1 MRHEFSDRFEVE
13 RNSGEFRKSS
23 HEGTTSFVPDR
34 RNEKLGTGL
43 KPRPDTKRIDEMSSR
58 VNNRLKLYARVG
70 LVCAGLLVAF
80 SLATA
85 QVASHASTAPEA
97 TASSHFSTNPALQP
111 VGRPVARVNGAVL
124 TDRDLLREMFNIFPY
139 AREHNGFP
147 QAMEADI
154 RAGAMK
160 MMIFEELVY
169 QQAKRSNMTVPPA
182 RLARG
187 MAEFRKRF
195 DSPAEYQEFV
205 KEEFH
210 GSQQLLQTKVERSL
224 LIDKYLKLRVA
235 DKSAVPMAEAKAYF
249 DQHPERFQTAES
261 FSFQSITLLPPQNAT
276 EPQFKEERKRAE
288 DALKQAKAAKS
299 YEEFG
304 LLAERISE
312 DDFRVMMGD
321 HKAADRSKLPPA
333 VVNALVA
340 MQPAQVSDIIEFD
353 KNAYTILRLNAHI
366 SPGMMKFEEVKDPLR
381 AQLQKNKTEEL
392 RRALDLRL
400 RKDAKVEEL

>member
-1 MRHEFSDRFEVE
+1 M
-13 RNSGEFRKSS
+13 
-23 HEGTTSFVPDR
+23 
-34 RNEKLGTGL
+34 
-43 KPRPDTKRIDEMSSR
+43 
-58 VNNRLKLYARVG
+58 NNRLKLYARVG

-85 QVASHASTAPEA
+85 QVASHASTAGEA
-97 TASSHFSTNPALQP
+97 TTRSDFSTTPALQP

-139 AREHNGFP
+139 ARQHNGFP

-169 QQAKRSNMTVPPA
+169 QQAKRSGMTVPPE
-182 RLARG
+182 RVARG
-187 MAEFRKRF
+187 MGEFRKRF

-224 LIDKYLKLRVA
+224 LIDKYLKLKVA
-235 DKSAVPMAEAKAYF
+235 DKSAVSMAEAKAYF
-249 DQHPERFQTAES
+249 DQHPERFQIAES

-276 EPQFKEERKRAE
+276 ASQLKEERKRAE
-288 DALKQAKAAKS
+288 DAVKQAKATKN

-304 LLAERISE
+304 VLAEKISE
-312 DDFRVMMGD
+312 DDFRVVMGA

-340 MQPAQVSDIIEFD
+340 MQPDQVSDACRVRQKCLHHPAANRSHFPRHDEVRRCKRPAVRAIAKEQDRGIAPHPGSSAKEGRQGRG
-353 KNAYTILRLNAHI
+353 ALSCAEPGHI
-366 SPGMMKFEEVKDPLR
+366 STHFLR
-381 AQLQKNKTEEL
+381 A
-392 RRALDLRL
+392 
-400 RKDAKVEEL
+400 